1 MKIFSIAFVAVWP
14 TLLLAA
20 DSRNLDLSKDIVFE
34 NDKVRFR
41 FEHGN
46 MGLVEMTDLVSHF
59 QHVRKDAGPGSLWSL
74 TFGTGTQRRIVTNT
88 NAPCSRAT
96 LETLANA
103 TQRLTLEWNEVTWY
117 KEPGALSVR
126 ATVDLKPGDG
136 VAIWRITVTNSS
148 DTWGLW
154 SIAYPKASN
163 LLAGGQYDI
172 ARPYFAVGGI
182 LLPKWNEAVLGE
194 YPSGGW
200 SMQVASLTK
209 EANSI
214 YLAAYDP
221 DGWRKDFAIDPA
233 AGVTQI
239 LHYPEGMA
247 LPGNNFLDPYPV
259 AFGTYQ
265 GDWRD
270 AAVRYRDWALQQKW
284 ASAGPIAQ
292 RPSWSKRLADIGY
305 WVVYDFPL
313 NDPENVPVEKL
324 SDLLES
330 ARKRLGTDIGLHWY
344 RWHQVPFDNHYPE
357 FLPAKPGFAQMAQ
370 DLTKRGFLVMPY
382 INGVSVDRSAKTFP
396 KYLPGAAKDQA
407 GGLYHKYY
415 LDSSGRL
422 LSMCGRDS
430 TWRKTVSG
438 LVQELVM
445 NHNVN
450 GVYIDQISAM
460 PPELCFDSTHHHAPG
475 GGAYG
480 TNGYREILKA
490 VQSFARS
497 SGRDITITSESANEV
512 FLDLLDANLT
522 WGTATG
528 FEIPFFE
535 TVYSGYTTSFGSV
548 TPLNRSE
555 QFFRRIQGSA
565 LLDGRQLG
573 WLGPEIFQPKHE
585 AKVAY
590 LQKALAFRKS
600 ALPYLLYGQL
610 QQVIAP
616 RNSVPSFEA
625 ETELMDRKQVAKFP
639 GAEGRI
645 WRSQDG
651 RIGIIFANFLEQKID
666 FSWEFAGAS
675 FGLKPGQYRIRENG
689 TEKAIHLP
697 TTIRRTETL
706 GPLEFKLIELLP

>member
-1 MKIFSIAFVAVWP
+1 MKFVIALSAACVVAPLW
-14 TLLLAA
+14 AE
-20 DSRNLDLSKDIVFE
+20 SRVLDTSKDIVLE
-34 NDKVRFR
+34 NENARFR
-41 FEHGN
+41 FERGG
-46 MGLVEMTDLVSHF
+46 MGLVEMTDLATGF
-59 QHVRKDAGPGSLWSL
+59 QHIRKDAGPASLWEI
-74 TFGTGTQRRIVTNT
+74 TFGTGTQRRKVTNT
-88 NAPCSRAT
+88 NVPCSRAT
-96 LETLANA
+96 LETLSDA
-103 TQRLTLEWNEVTWY
+103 TQRLTLEWNDINWY
-117 KEPGALSVR
+117 KEPAALSVR
-126 ATVDLKPGDG
+126 ATADLRPGDG
-136 VAIWRITVTNSS
+136 VAIWRISITNSS

-154 SIAYPKASN
+154 SIAYPRVSN
-163 LLAGGQYDI
+163 FLSGGQYDI

-182 LLPKWNEAVLGE
+182 LLPRWNEAVHGN

-200 SMQVASLTK
+200 SMQVTSLSSK
-209 EANSI
+209 ANSV

-221 DGWRKDFAIDPA
+221 DGARKDFEIDPA
-233 AGVTQI
+233 TGVAQI
-239 LHYPEGMA
+239 VHYAEGMA
-247 LPGNNFLDPYPV
+247 VPSSDFLDPYPV
-259 AFGTYQ
+259 ALGVYQ

-270 AAVRYRDWALQQKW
+270 AAIRYRGWALQQKW
-284 ASAGPIAQ
+284 AAAGPIAQ
-292 RPSWSKRLADIGY
+292 RENWSKRLADVGY

-313 NDPENVPVEKL
+313 NDPEEVSVAKL
-324 SDLLES
+324 PDLLET

-344 RWHQVPFDNHYPE
+344 RWHQVPFDNQYPE

-382 INGVSVDRSAKTFP
+382 INGVSVDRSATTFP
-396 KYLPGAAKDQA
+396 TYLPGAAKDQA

-422 LSMCGRDS
+422 LSMCGRDL
-430 TWRKTVSG
+430 TWRKAVTH
-438 LVQELVM
+438 LVRELAI

-460 PPELCFDSTHHHAPG
+460 PPELCFDPTHNHAPG

-480 TNGYREILKA
+480 ANGYREILKA

-497 SGRDITITSESANEV
+497 SGRDITITSESQNEV
-512 FLDLLDANLT
+512 FLDLLDANLA

-535 TVYSGYTTSFGSV
+535 TIYSGYTVSFGSV

-555 QFFRRIQGSA
+555 QFFRRTQGNA

-573 WLGPEIFQPKHE
+573 WLGPEIFLPKHE
-585 AKVAY
+585 SKVSY
-590 LQKALAFRKS
+590 LQQALAFRKT

-616 RNSVPSFEA
+616 LNAVPSFEA
-625 ETELMDRKQVAKFP
+625 ETELMNRKKMARFP

-651 RIGIIFANFLEQKID
+651 RLGLIFANFLEQEVE
-666 FSWEFAGAS
+666 FSWEALAS
-675 FGLKPGQYRIRENG
+675 SLNLKPGKYRLRENG
-689 TEKAIHLP
+689 KETVIDLSAKIQRSEKLVPFA
-697 TTIRRTETL
+697 
-706 GPLEFKLIELLP
+706 FKLVELLP